1 MVSGGGEM
9 SEQDQRQ
16 PDSPLV
22 GERGRTTISDSVVSQ
37 IAGMAAQE
45 VDGVHMGGSASRAAG
60 GILGSITGSEGQGRG
75 VSVEVGAT
83 EVAIDLT
90 MGVEYGRN
98 IIEVVEEV
106 RRRISERV
114 QSLTGLRVT
123 ELNATISDIVLPENG
138 GQRRQTLGSGT
149 ASAGQRPEPR
159 TMPRQELRPGAGERE
174 TTEVSSRSRTRT
186 EGASGPVP
194 EEEVRAEGGPLQE
207 DETAELG
214 PEDVSGTR
222 PPSGDDETT
231 RRIERPEER

>member
-1 MVSGGGEM
+1 M
-9 SEQDQRQ
+9 SEQDQRRA
-16 PDSPLV
+16 DSPLV

-75 VSVEVGAT
+75 VSVEVGTT

-98 IIEVVEEV
+98 IMEVVEEV
-106 RRRISERV
+106 RRRISERI

-123 ELNATISDIVLPENG
+123 ELNATISDIVFPENG
-138 GQRRQTLGSGT
+138 RQRRRALGSGT
-149 ASAGQRPEPR
+149 TNTGQRPEPR
-159 TMPRQELRPGAGERE
+159 TMPRSELRPGAGERE
-174 TTEVSSRSRTRT
+174 TTEVSPRSRTRT
-186 EGASGPVP
+186 ESASGPVP
-194 EEEVRAEGGPLQE
+194 EEEVRVEGRPLRE

-214 PEDVSGTR
+214 PEDVPGR
-222 PPSGDDETT
+222 RLPSGDDETT

>member
-1 MVSGGGEM
+1 M

-16 PDSPLV
+16 ADSPLV

-45 VDGVHMGGSASRAAG
+45 VDGVYMGGSASRAAG

-75 VSVEVGAT
+75 VSVEVGTT

-98 IIEVVEEV
+98 IMEVVEEV
-106 RRRISERV
+106 RRRISERI

-123 ELNATISDIVLPENG
+123 ELNATISDIVFPENG
-138 GQRRQTLGSGT
+138 EQRRALGSGAT
-149 ASAGQRPEPR
+149 SAGQRPEPR
-159 TMPRQELRPGAGERE
+159 TMPNQELRPGAGERE
-174 TTEVSSRSRTRT
+174 TTEVSARSRTRT
-186 EGASGPVP
+186 ESASGPVS
-194 EEEVRAEGGPLQE
+194 EEDVRVEGRPLPG
-207 DETAELG
+207 DETAELK

-222 PPSGDDETT
+222 PPSGEDETT